1 MFRSISA
8 VSLAVVALLSA
19 GTGVANAAQ
28 NDDSVQTRPGS
39 LDIIGASTSGATTFA
54 VTCVQPVTG
63 RPVGCTQAATLWYNS
78 KAYGYGSGTKFSRT
92 TPVGSQLVSLA
103 VSDLAGYTFQTPG
116 EAGYG
121 KPVKNNAA
129 ASTNNNGDS
138 ATYINVWYNSGFKGA
153 KDQIPPAT
161 TKDLVA
167 TKNNDA
173 SLNVSYYA

>member
-1 MFRSISA
+1 MLGSFSA
-8 VSLAVVALLSA
+8 VSLAVVALVS
-19 GTGVANAAQ
+19 GGVGVSNAAQ
-28 NDDSVQTRPGS
+28 NADAVQAEPGS
-39 LDIIGASTSGATTFA
+39 LSIIGGSGATTYA
-54 VTCVQPVTG
+54 ATCVQPVTG
-63 RPVGCTQAATLWYNS
+63 RAVGCTQAATLWYNS

-103 VSDLAGYTFQTPG
+103 VSDFAGYTFQTPG

-138 ATYINVWYNSGFKGA
+138 ATYVNIWFNSGFKGA

-167 TKNNDA
+167 TKNENA
-173 SLNVSYYA
+173 SLSISYYA